1 MKHGFRLFLVL
12 CLGLV
17 SLRSMAAADNYVSV
31 NCGKE
36 HVLIKSDY
44 AEGLPPLANSSDF
57 YLKNYGQTNECR
69 LKSGAIVRV
78 RLGFEFHGE
87 RNAQVSWVSIWF
99 DRKKWLSS
107 MKVEVD
113 DAEDIRAHTIDV
125 SASGISICTV
135 HGPIGQADDE
145 NNGDK
150 KQTQATMC
158 KSIKRS
164 QLSKSIDTNETKL
177 VDASENPIPSPAIL
191 FGRGKTLCEKMIAI
205 NKKTLISGVEP
216 VEHLWLNFPT
226 NESLRINPE
235 PGSSGK
241 EWAISSQIDIDN
253 GGTFSHVYR
262 RSQSMGYWEHYDIYV
277 VLDDKDYQRFLLT
290 KMTDEDLLENAET
303 VWPMDWSGHPNRL
316 EAEKNMKGLVIP
328 LSIDGG
334 PFEKDDIPDNQV
346 SIVPFAYED
355 QTHLL
360 LSNNQSKSDAMAFV
374 VKPHPHGTFD
384 QECVFRAP
392 ITNF

>member
-1 MKHGFRLFLVL
+1 
-12 CLGLV
+12 
-17 SLRSMAAADNYVSV
+17 
-31 NCGKE
+31 
-36 HVLIKSDY
+36 
-44 AEGLPPLANSSDF
+44 
-57 YLKNYGQTNECR
+57 
-69 LKSGAIVRV
+69 
-78 RLGFEFHGE
+78 
-87 RNAQVSWVSIWF
+87 
-99 DRKKWLSS
+99 
-107 MKVEVD
+107 
-113 DAEDIRAHTIDV
+113 
-125 SASGISICTV
+125 
-135 HGPIGQADDE
+135 
-145 NNGDK
+145 
-150 KQTQATMC
+150 
-158 KSIKRS
+158 
-164 QLSKSIDTNETKL
+164 
-177 VDASENPIPSPAIL
+177 
-191 FGRGKTLCEKMIAI
+191 
-205 NKKTLISGVEP
+205 
-216 VEHLWLNFPT
+216 
-226 NESLRINPE
+226 
-235 PGSSGK
+235 
-241 EWAISSQIDIDN
+241 
-253 GGTFSHVYR
+253 
-262 RSQSMGYWEHYDIYV
+262 MGYWEHYDIYV